1 MLPARARVE
10 NPRDNATLSARPM
23 AKPRNDFLDRLQ
35 YVGLRLVSTMLHC
48 WPIEL
53 NLAVARVLGDFM
65 YFFDKRHR
73 ERALG
78 NLRRSFP
85 EMPDVE
91 RQRMARRSMQQL
103 IMLFVEV
110 LFTTRLVRIDTIASI
125 MELDQ
130 FDDVLRMLMKRDRG
144 LIMLTGHYGNWEVL
158 GYALATLGFETTS
171 VARPLDNPYVN
182 HYLLGVRVRMG
193 QRIITKKGATE
204 EVTSIL
210 ENKGVVGFIAD
221 QNAGPKGVFVDF
233 FGRKAS
239 AYKSIALLAMQYDV
253 PIVIGYARRVDDQ
266 FKFRMAA
273 QDIIKPED
281 WKDQPDPMWYI
292 TQRYTKGIEDFVRTD
307 PGQYLW
313 VHRRWKSR
321 PKGEQPEQ
329 FD

>member
-1 MLPARARVE
+1 
-10 NPRDNATLSARPM
+10 M
-23 AKPRNDFLDRLQ
+23 AKPRNDLLDRLQ
-35 YVGLRLVSTMLHC
+35 YVGLRLVSMWMHI

-53 NLAVARVLGDFM
+53 NYAAARVLGEFM
-65 YFFDKRHR
+65 YVFDKRHR
-73 ERALG
+73 DRAVG

-85 EMPDVE
+85 EMPDRKVH
-91 RQRMARRSMQQL
+91 RLARRSMQQL
-103 IMLFVEV
+103 FMLFIEV
-110 LFTTRLVRIDTIASI
+110 LFTTRLVRIDTIAGI
-125 MELDQ
+125 MKLDQ
-130 FDDVLRMLMKRDRG
+130 FDEVLRMLMKRDRG

-182 HYLLGVRVRMG
+182 HYLLGVRERMG
-193 QRIITKKGATE
+193 QRIITKKGATD
-204 EVTSIL
+204 EVTTIL

-239 AYKSIALLAMQYDV
+239 AYKSIALLAMQYEV
-253 PIVIGYARRVDDQ
+253 PIVIGYARRIDDQ

-273 QDIIKPED
+273 QDIIQPED
-281 WKDQPDPMWYI
+281 WKDQPDPMRYI
-292 TQRYTKGIEDFVRTD
+292 TQRYTSAIEDFVRRD

-321 PKGEQPEQ
+321 PKGEAPEA